1 MKRLI
6 IPAIFLWLGINA
18 VQAQTRLSIEDCR
31 RMALENSDDIRISSR
46 QVDKAVSDRQAAK
59 TAWFPKISGSATY
72 AYIFENIDMGMEM
85 DLSAMGGTGTVPI
98 PMEISMKGMY
108 MAGITLQQPVYAGG
122 KIVNANKMAKT
133 GVAISEENKRLTRIN
148 TLVEVEQAYWM
159 YVSVAEKVKL
169 LTQYTQLLDSLHQ
182 QVNSFFE
189 LEMATAQDLHK
200 VRTRRSNVTY
210 ELQRAESGREL
221 TRMSLCH
228 LIGLELDAQI
238 IATDTLILTQNYNNQ
253 LSHDIANRPEYR
265 ILEMQVELKDLEIK
279 NTRADFLPAV
289 GISAGYQ
296 YMGGMK
302 LAGSS
307 LDMKIP
313 MVMAS
318 ISIPIFNFG
327 EGRKKIRSAR
337 LAHEIS
343 TVELNK
349 NRSLMD
355 IEAQQSKS
363 AYESALLLIRTAE
376 HGLKESEHNLSQ
388 TQNSYEMRMATIL
401 EVMEAQTQW
410 QEAYSNNIEA
420 RTNYK
425 IREIEY
431 LRAIGRLE

>member
-1 MKRLI
+1 
-6 IPAIFLWLGINA
+6 
-18 VQAQTRLSIEDCR
+18 
-31 RMALENSDDIRISSR
+31 
-46 QVDKAVSDRQAAK
+46 
-59 TAWFPKISGSATY
+59 
-72 AYIFENIDMGMEM
+72 
-85 DLSAMGGTGTVPI
+85 
-98 PMEISMKGMY
+98 MKGMY

-148 TLVEVEQAYWM
+148 TLVEVEQTYWM

-189 LEMATAQDLHK
+189 LKMATAQDLHK

-253 LSHDIANRPEYR
+253 LSHDIVNRPEYR
-265 ILEMQVELKDLEIK
+265 IQEMQVELKDLEIK
-279 NTRADFLPAV
+279 NTRADFLPTV

-376 HGLKESEHNLSQ
+376 HGLEESEHNLSQ
-388 TQNSYEMRMATIL
+388 TQNNYEMGMATIL
-401 EVMEAQTQW
+401 DVMEAQTQW

-431 LRAIGRLE
+431 LRAIGQLE

>member
-1 MKRLI
+1 M
-6 IPAIFLWLGINA
+6 
-18 VQAQTRLSIEDCR
+18 
-31 RMALENSDDIRISSR
+31 
-46 QVDKAVSDRQAAK
+46 
-59 TAWFPKISGSATY
+59 
-72 AYIFENIDMGMEM
+72 
-85 DLSAMGGTGTVPI
+85 
-98 PMEISMKGMY
+98 
-108 MAGITLQQPVYAGG
+108 
-122 KIVNANKMAKT
+122 
-133 GVAISEENKRLTRIN
+133 
-148 TLVEVEQAYWM
+148 
-159 YVSVAEKVKL
+159 
-169 LTQYTQLLDSLHQ
+169 
-182 QVNSFFE
+182 
-189 LEMATAQDLHK
+189 
-200 VRTRRSNVTY
+200 
-210 ELQRAESGREL
+210 
-221 TRMSLCH
+221 
-228 LIGLELDAQI
+228 DAQI
-238 IATDTLILTQNYNNQ
+238 VATDTLILTQNYNNQ
-253 LSHDIANRPEYR
+253 LSHDIVNRPEYR
-265 ILEMQVELKDLEIK
+265 IQEMQVELKDLEIK
-279 NTRADFLPAV
+279 NTRADFLPTV

-376 HGLKESEHNLSQ
+376 HGLEESEHNLSQ
-388 TQNSYEMRMATIL
+388 TQNNYEMGMATIL
-401 EVMEAQTQW
+401 DVMEAQTQW

-431 LRAIGRLE
+431 LRAIGQLE

>member
-1 MKRLI
+1 M
-6 IPAIFLWLGINA
+6 GM
-18 VQAQTRLSIEDCR
+18 V
-31 RMALENSDDIRISSR
+31 
-46 QVDKAVSDRQAAK
+46 
-59 TAWFPKISGSATY
+59 
-72 AYIFENIDMGMEM
+72 GMEM
-85 DLSAMGGTGTVPI
+85 SL
-98 PMEISMKGMY
+98 KGMY

-148 TLVEVEQAYWM
+148 TLVEVEQTYWM

-182 QVNSFFE
+182 QVSSFFE
-189 LEMATAQDLHK
+189 LKMATAQDLHK

-253 LSHDIANRPEYR
+253 LSHDIVNRPEYR
-265 ILEMQVELKDLEIK
+265 IQEMQVELKDLEIK
-279 NTRADFLPAV
+279 NTRADFFPTV

-376 HGLKESEHNLSQ
+376 HGLEESEHNLSQ
-388 TQNSYEMRMATIL
+388 TQNNYEMGMATIL
-401 EVMEAQTQW
+401 DVMEAQTQW

-431 LRAIGRLE
+431 LRAIGQLE

>member
-1 MKRLI
+1 M
-6 IPAIFLWLGINA
+6 
-18 VQAQTRLSIEDCR
+18 V
-31 RMALENSDDIRISSR
+31 
-46 QVDKAVSDRQAAK
+46 
-59 TAWFPKISGSATY
+59 
-72 AYIFENIDMGMEM
+72 GMEM
-85 DLSAMGGTGTVPI
+85 
-98 PMEISMKGMY
+98 SMKGMY

-148 TLVEVEQAYWM
+148 TLVEVEQTYWM

-189 LEMATAQDLHK
+189 LKMATAQDLHK

-253 LSHDIANRPEYR
+253 LSHDIVNRPEYR
-265 ILEMQVELKDLEIK
+265 IQEMQVELKDLEIK
-279 NTRADFLPAV
+279 NTRADFLPTV

-376 HGLKESEHNLSQ
+376 HGLEESEHNLSQ
-388 TQNSYEMRMATIL
+388 TQNNYEMGMATIL
-401 EVMEAQTQW
+401 DVMEAQTQW

-431 LRAIGRLE
+431 LRAIGQLE

>member
-1 MKRLI
+1 M
-6 IPAIFLWLGINA
+6 
-18 VQAQTRLSIEDCR
+18 
-31 RMALENSDDIRISSR
+31 
-46 QVDKAVSDRQAAK
+46 
-59 TAWFPKISGSATY
+59 
-72 AYIFENIDMGMEM
+72 
-85 DLSAMGGTGTVPI
+85 
-98 PMEISMKGMY
+98 SMKGMY

-148 TLVEVEQAYWM
+148 TLVEVEQTYWM

-189 LEMATAQDLHK
+189 LKMATAQDLHK

-253 LSHDIANRPEYR
+253 LSHDIVNRPEYR
-265 ILEMQVELKDLEIK
+265 IQEMQVELKDLEIK
-279 NTRADFLPAV
+279 NTRADFLPTV

-376 HGLKESEHNLSQ
+376 HGLEESEHNLSQ
-388 TQNSYEMRMATIL
+388 TQNNYEMGMATIL
-401 EVMEAQTQW
+401 DVMEAQTQW

-431 LRAIGRLE
+431 LRAIGQLE

>member
-1 MKRLI
+1 
-6 IPAIFLWLGINA
+6 
-18 VQAQTRLSIEDCR
+18 
-31 RMALENSDDIRISSR
+31 
-46 QVDKAVSDRQAAK
+46 
-59 TAWFPKISGSATY
+59 
-72 AYIFENIDMGMEM
+72 
-85 DLSAMGGTGTVPI
+85 
-98 PMEISMKGMY
+98 MKGMY

-148 TLVEVEQAYWM
+148 TLVEVEQTYWM

-182 QVNSFFE
+182 QVSSFFE
-189 LEMATAQDLHK
+189 LKMATAQDLHK

-253 LSHDIANRPEYR
+253 LSHDIVNRPEYR
-265 ILEMQVELKDLEIK
+265 IQEMQVELKDLEIK
-279 NTRADFLPAV
+279 NTRADFFPTV

-376 HGLKESEHNLSQ
+376 HGLEESEHNLSQ
-388 TQNSYEMRMATIL
+388 TQNNYEMGMATIL
-401 EVMEAQTQW
+401 DVMEAQTQW

-431 LRAIGRLE
+431 LRAIGQLE

>member
-1 MKRLI
+1 
-6 IPAIFLWLGINA
+6 
-18 VQAQTRLSIEDCR
+18 
-31 RMALENSDDIRISSR
+31 
-46 QVDKAVSDRQAAK
+46 
-59 TAWFPKISGSATY
+59 
-72 AYIFENIDMGMEM
+72 
-85 DLSAMGGTGTVPI
+85 
-98 PMEISMKGMY
+98 
-108 MAGITLQQPVYAGG
+108 
-122 KIVNANKMAKT
+122 
-133 GVAISEENKRLTRIN
+133 
-148 TLVEVEQAYWM
+148 
-159 YVSVAEKVKL
+159 
-169 LTQYTQLLDSLHQ
+169 
-182 QVNSFFE
+182 
-189 LEMATAQDLHK
+189 MATAQDLHK

-253 LSHDIANRPEYR
+253 LSHDIVNRPEYR
-265 ILEMQVELKDLEIK
+265 IQEMQVELKDLEIK
-279 NTRADFLPAV
+279 NTRADFFPYSGGLV
-289 GISAGYQ
+289 LVINIW
-296 YMGGMK
+296 GGMK

-376 HGLKESEHNLSQ
+376 HGLEESEHNLSQ
-388 TQNSYEMRMATIL
+388 TQNNYEMGMATIL
-401 EVMEAQTQW
+401 DVMEAQTQW

-431 LRAIGRLE
+431 LRAIGQLE

>member
-1 MKRLI
+1 M
-6 IPAIFLWLGINA
+6 GM
-18 VQAQTRLSIEDCR
+18 V
-31 RMALENSDDIRISSR
+31 
-46 QVDKAVSDRQAAK
+46 
-59 TAWFPKISGSATY
+59 
-72 AYIFENIDMGMEM
+72 GMEM
-85 DLSAMGGTGTVPI
+85 
-98 PMEISMKGMY
+98 SMKGMY

-148 TLVEVEQAYWM
+148 TLVEVEQTYWM

-182 QVNSFFE
+182 QVSSFFE
-189 LEMATAQDLHK
+189 LKMATAQDLHK

-253 LSHDIANRPEYR
+253 LSHDIVNRPEYR
-265 ILEMQVELKDLEIK
+265 IQEMQVELKDLEIK
-279 NTRADFLPAV
+279 NTRADFFPTV

-376 HGLKESEHNLSQ
+376 HGLEESEHNLSQ
-388 TQNSYEMRMATIL
+388 TQNNYEMGMATIL
-401 EVMEAQTQW
+401 DVMEAQTQW

-431 LRAIGRLE
+431 LRAIGQLE

>member
-1 MKRLI
+1 
-6 IPAIFLWLGINA
+6 
-18 VQAQTRLSIEDCR
+18 
-31 RMALENSDDIRISSR
+31 
-46 QVDKAVSDRQAAK
+46 
-59 TAWFPKISGSATY
+59 
-72 AYIFENIDMGMEM
+72 
-85 DLSAMGGTGTVPI
+85 
-98 PMEISMKGMY
+98 

-148 TLVEVEQAYWM
+148 TLVEVEQTYWM

-189 LEMATAQDLHK
+189 LKMATAQDLHK

-253 LSHDIANRPEYR
+253 LSHDIVNRPEYR
-265 ILEMQVELKDLEIK
+265 IQEMQVELKDLEIK
-279 NTRADFLPAV
+279 NTRADFLPTV

-376 HGLKESEHNLSQ
+376 HGLEESEHNLSQ
-388 TQNSYEMRMATIL
+388 TQNNYEMGMATIL
-401 EVMEAQTQW
+401 DVMEAQTQW

-431 LRAIGRLE
+431 LRAIGQLE

>member
-1 MKRLI
+1 M
-6 IPAIFLWLGINA
+6 
-18 VQAQTRLSIEDCR
+18 
-31 RMALENSDDIRISSR
+31 
-46 QVDKAVSDRQAAK
+46 
-59 TAWFPKISGSATY
+59 
-72 AYIFENIDMGMEM
+72 
-85 DLSAMGGTGTVPI
+85 
-98 PMEISMKGMY
+98 
-108 MAGITLQQPVYAGG
+108 
-122 KIVNANKMAKT
+122 
-133 GVAISEENKRLTRIN
+133 
-148 TLVEVEQAYWM
+148 
-159 YVSVAEKVKL
+159 
-169 LTQYTQLLDSLHQ
+169 DSLHQ

-189 LEMATAQDLHK
+189 LKMATAQDLHK

-253 LSHDIANRPEYR
+253 LSHDIVNRPEYR
-265 ILEMQVELKDLEIK
+265 IQEMQVELKDLEIK
-279 NTRADFLPAV
+279 NTRADFLPTV

-376 HGLKESEHNLSQ
+376 HGLEESEHNLSQ
-388 TQNSYEMRMATIL
+388 TQNNYEMGMATIL
-401 EVMEAQTQW
+401 DVMEAQTQW

-431 LRAIGRLE
+431 LRAIGQLE

>member
-1 MKRLI
+1 M

-31 RMALENSDDIRISSR
+31 RMALENSDDIKISSR
-46 QVDKAVSDRQAAK
+46 KVGKAVSDRQAAK
-59 TAWFPKISGSATY
+59 TAYFPKISGSATY
-72 AYIFENIDMGMEM
+72 AYIFENIDMGMVGMEM
-85 DLSAMGGTGTVPI
+85 
-98 PMEISMKGMY
+98 SMKGMY

-148 TLVEVEQAYWM
+148 TLVEVEQTYWM

-182 QVNSFFE
+182 QVSSFFE
-189 LEMATAQDLHK
+189 LKMATAQDLHK

-238 IATDTLILTQNYNNQ
+238 IATDTLILTQNYNN
-253 LSHDIANRPEYR
+253 
-265 ILEMQVELKDLEIK
+265 
-279 NTRADFLPAV
+279 TRADFFPTV

-376 HGLKESEHNLSQ
+376 HGLEESEHNLSQ
-388 TQNSYEMRMATIL
+388 TQNNYEMGMATIL
-401 EVMEAQTQW
+401 DVMEAQTQW

-431 LRAIGRLE
+431 LRAIGQLE

>member
-1 MKRLI
+1 M

-31 RMALENSDDIRISSR
+31 RMALENSDDIKISSR
-46 QVDKAVSDRQAAK
+46 KVGKAVSDRQAAK
-59 TAWFPKISGSATY
+59 TAYFPKISGSATY
-72 AYIFENIDMGMEM
+72 AYIFENIDMGMVGMEM
-85 DLSAMGGTGTVPI
+85 
-98 PMEISMKGMY
+98 SMKGMY

-148 TLVEVEQAYWM
+148 TLVEVDQTYWM

-182 QVNSFFE
+182 QVSSFFE
-189 LEMATAQDLHK
+189 LKMATAQDLHK

-253 LSHDIANRPEYR
+253 LSHDIVNRPEYR
-265 ILEMQVELKDLEIK
+265 IQEMQVELKDLEIK
-279 NTRADFLPAV
+279 NTRADFFPTV

-376 HGLKESEHNLSQ
+376 HGLEESEHNLSQ
-388 TQNSYEMRMATIL
+388 TQNNYEMGMATIL
-401 EVMEAQTQW
+401 DVMEAQTQW

-431 LRAIGRLE
+431 LRAIGQLE

>member
-1 MKRLI
+1 M

-31 RMALENSDDIRISSR
+31 RMALENSDDIKISSR
-46 QVDKAVSDRQAAK
+46 KVGKAVSDRQAAK
-59 TAWFPKISGSATY
+59 TAYFPKISGSATY
-72 AYIFENIDMGMEM
+72 AYIFENIDMGMVGMEM
-85 DLSAMGGTGTVPI
+85 
-98 PMEISMKGMY
+98 SMKGMY

-148 TLVEVEQAYWM
+148 TLVEVEQTYWM

-182 QVNSFFE
+182 QVSSFFE
-189 LEMATAQDLHK
+189 LKMATAQDLHK

-253 LSHDIANRPEYR
+253 LSHDIVNRPEYR
-265 ILEMQVELKDLEIK
+265 IQEMQVELKDLEIK
-279 NTRADFLPAV
+279 NTRADFFPTV

-318 ISIPIFNFG
+318 ISIPIWGTERN
-327 EGRKKIRSAR
+327 
-337 LAHEIS
+337 
-343 TVELNK
+343 V
-349 NRSLMD
+349 
-355 IEAQQSKS
+355 
-363 AYESALLLIRTAE
+363 Y
-376 HGLKESEHNLSQ
+376 
-388 TQNSYEMRMATIL
+388 
-401 EVMEAQTQW
+401 
-410 QEAYSNNIEA
+410 
-420 RTNYK
+420 
-425 IREIEY
+425 
-431 LRAIGRLE
+431 

>member
-1 MKRLI
+1 M
-6 IPAIFLWLGINA
+6 
-18 VQAQTRLSIEDCR
+18 V
-31 RMALENSDDIRISSR
+31 
-46 QVDKAVSDRQAAK
+46 
-59 TAWFPKISGSATY
+59 
-72 AYIFENIDMGMEM
+72 GMEM
-85 DLSAMGGTGTVPI
+85 
-98 PMEISMKGMY
+98 SMKGMY

-148 TLVEVEQAYWM
+148 TLVEVEQTYWM

-182 QVNSFFE
+182 QVSSFFE
-189 LEMATAQDLHK
+189 LKMATAQDLHK

-253 LSHDIANRPEYR
+253 LSHDIVNRPEYR
-265 ILEMQVELKDLEIK
+265 IQEMQVELKDLEIK
-279 NTRADFLPAV
+279 NTRADFFPTV

-376 HGLKESEHNLSQ
+376 HGLEESEHNLSQ
-388 TQNSYEMRMATIL
+388 TQNNYEMGMATIL
-401 EVMEAQTQW
+401 DVMEAQTQW

-431 LRAIGRLE
+431 LRAIGQLE

>member
-1 MKRLI
+1 
-6 IPAIFLWLGINA
+6 
-18 VQAQTRLSIEDCR
+18 
-31 RMALENSDDIRISSR
+31 
-46 QVDKAVSDRQAAK
+46 
-59 TAWFPKISGSATY
+59 
-72 AYIFENIDMGMEM
+72 
-85 DLSAMGGTGTVPI
+85 
-98 PMEISMKGMY
+98 
-108 MAGITLQQPVYAGG
+108 
-122 KIVNANKMAKT
+122 
-133 GVAISEENKRLTRIN
+133 
-148 TLVEVEQAYWM
+148 M

-189 LEMATAQDLHK
+189 LKMATAQDLHK

-253 LSHDIANRPEYR
+253 LSHDIVNRPEYR
-265 ILEMQVELKDLEIK
+265 IQEMQVELKDLEIK
-279 NTRADFLPAV
+279 NTRADFLPTV

-376 HGLKESEHNLSQ
+376 HGLEESEHNLSQ
-388 TQNSYEMRMATIL
+388 TQNNYEMGMATIL
-401 EVMEAQTQW
+401 DVMEAQTQW

-431 LRAIGRLE
+431 LRAIGQLE

>member
-1 MKRLI
+1 
-6 IPAIFLWLGINA
+6 
-18 VQAQTRLSIEDCR
+18 V
-31 RMALENSDDIRISSR
+31 
-46 QVDKAVSDRQAAK
+46 
-59 TAWFPKISGSATY
+59 
-72 AYIFENIDMGMEM
+72 GMEM
-85 DLSAMGGTGTVPI
+85 
-98 PMEISMKGMY
+98 SMKGMY

-148 TLVEVEQAYWM
+148 TLVEVEQTYWM

-189 LEMATAQDLHK
+189 LKMATAQDLHK

-253 LSHDIANRPEYR
+253 LSHDIVNRPEYR
-265 ILEMQVELKDLEIK
+265 IQEMQVELKDLEIK
-279 NTRADFLPAV
+279 NTRADFLPTV

-376 HGLKESEHNLSQ
+376 HGLEESEHNLSQ
-388 TQNSYEMRMATIL
+388 TQNNYEMGMATIL
-401 EVMEAQTQW
+401 DVMEAQTQW

-431 LRAIGRLE
+431 LRAIGQLE